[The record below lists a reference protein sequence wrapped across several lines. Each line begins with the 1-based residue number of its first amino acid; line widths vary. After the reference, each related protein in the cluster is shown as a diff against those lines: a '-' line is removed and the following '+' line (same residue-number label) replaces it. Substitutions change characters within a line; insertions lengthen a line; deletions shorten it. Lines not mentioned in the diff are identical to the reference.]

1 MTCVTLT
8 WQGEKAKRR
17 DPRRY
22 RYSGTACPDFR
33 KVRCCWG
40 CAIYTQYNAVPA
52 LPLAWG
58 SRSARPQRPAIS

>member
-33 KVRCCWG
+33 KVRWRWE
-40 CAIYTQYNAVPA
+40 AEHA
-52 LPLAWG
+52 LSGFVGLCKAFCRASNSG
-58 SRSARPQRPAIS
+58 RLLE